1 MSETRLLIDL
11 GNSRVKW
18 MWVRGRTID
27 PERAGRGDL
36 DALASACRAPG
47 AKRPDAVLIASVA
60 GAALTGE
67 VEQLALESWGMPV
80 RTFES
85 QPEQGGVRNAYAE
98 PTRLGVDRWLAIVGA
113 VQTYGVPVVVWDLGT
128 AATLDAVDAEGR
140 HLGGWIVPG
149 PLRNAGTI
157 EPGTSTSECIARGAA
172 AAQAGALREML
183 ADLERRGVPDPRV
196 VVTGGDASAL
206 LPSIGLAHVHDPW
219 LVFRGMLVE

>member
-1 MSETRLLIDL
+1 
-11 GNSRVKW
+11 
-18 MWVRGRTID
+18 
-27 PERAGRGDL
+27 
-36 DALASACRAPG
+36 
-47 AKRPDAVLIASVA
+47 
-60 GAALTGE
+60 
-67 VEQLALESWGMPV
+67 MPV

-149 PLRNAGTI
+149 PLTMLRSLRRWTQLPVPDDLRNAGTI